1 MNYASMHIKHIRV
14 GSWVG
19 VKWEWH
25 SEMGNNL
32 CQHTL
37 DTPGRDAGWQQGQA
51 GEDGRQPGGA
61 DGN

>member
-25 SEMGNNL
+25 SEMGNTQEKQN
-32 CQHTL
+32 
-37 DTPGRDAGWQQGQA
+37 
-51 GEDGRQPGGA
+51 GA
-61 DGN
+61 RVD